1 MQQQKGR
8 LGQTH
13 KCIQFRYY
21 AKCIRKQEVV
31 VQICTHKQVGVGQTC
46 ARTSKLY
53 IGQNIPTYVL
63 FLRYSGRIASLL
75 ASLKEDLNVH
85 RELSDVTEAENRL
98 PCPLTSP
105 PIHISIIKF
114 SLKRFSLSRAVSVRE
129 LQVEECA
136 RCPRDLSPNSYL
148 LRFGLKEQSF

>member
-31 VQICTHKQVGVGQTC
+31 VQICTHKQVGIGQTC

-53 IGQNIPTYVL
+53 IGQNVPTYVL

-98 PCPLTSP
+98 TCPLTSP

-114 SLKRFSLSRAVSVRE
+114 SVRVSVRE